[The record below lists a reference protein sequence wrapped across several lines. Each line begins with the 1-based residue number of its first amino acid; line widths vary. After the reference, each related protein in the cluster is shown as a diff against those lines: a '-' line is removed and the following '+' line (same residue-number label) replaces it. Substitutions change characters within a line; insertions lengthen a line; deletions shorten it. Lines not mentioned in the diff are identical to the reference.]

1 MKAPAAMPKYETY
14 KDSGIKWLG
23 EIPAHWNTARFRN
36 AFSFD
41 KGLNI
46 TKDNLQEHGVLCVS
60 YGEVHSKY
68 GFELNPDKHVL
79 KCVSDDYLMSSPKSL
94 LHNGDFIFADTSEDI
109 DGSGNF
115 TQLISDHQIFAGYHT
130 VITRSIINANKR
142 FLAYA
147 LDSVAY
153 RNQIRKRVKGVK
165 VYSITKGLLKDT
177 VIWLPSEA
185 EQTTIAHFLD
195 QKTAQI
201 DAAIAIKEQQ
211 IALLKERKQILIQQA
226 VTRGVG
232 FGFAQPTGSD
242 RSLSEAEGNS
252 GVPMKDSGVEWIGE
266 IPAHWEVYANRV
278 LFSERVESGRE
289 DLPLLSVSIHS
300 GVSSEEISEE
310 DNVRGRIK
318 IEDKTKYLLVKP
330 GDIAFNMMRAW
341 QGAIGAVRTEGMV
354 SPAYIV
360 AKPKSYISA
369 EYFEYQYRC
378 PDFIK
383 QMDRFSKGIT
393 DFRKRLYWDG
403 FKQLYTVVPPQNEQ
417 SQIEAYIQIETEK
430 TNESVN
436 LMNQQIEKLRE
447 YKTTLINSAVTGK
460 IRVTPEMA
468 ATAGSL

>member
-1 MKAPAAMPKYETY
+1 MKASAAMPKYETY
-14 KDSGIKWLG
+14 KDSGIEWLG

-115 TQLISDHQIFAGYHT
+115 TQLVSDHQIFAGYHT
-130 VITRSIINANKR
+130 VIARSVINANKR

-201 DAAIAIKEQQ
+201 DAAIAIKKQQ
-211 IALLKERKQILIQQA
+211 IVLLKERKQILIQQA
-226 VTRGVG
+226 VTQGLD
-232 FGFAQPTGSD
+232 PT
-242 RSLSEAEGNS
+242 
-252 GVPMKDSGVEWIGE
+252 VPMKDSGVRWIGE
-266 IPAHWEVYANRV
+266 IPAHWTIKKVKFLSNFITSGPRGWSDY
-278 LFSERVESGRE
+278 FSDE
-289 DLPLLSVSIHS
+289 
-300 GVSSEEISEE
+300 
-310 DNVRGRIK
+310 
-318 IEDKTKYLLVKP
+318 
-330 GDIAFNMMRAW
+330 
-341 QGAIGAVRTEGMV
+341 GAIFLQSGNLDESMSIDLDGAVRV
-354 SPAYIV
+354 N
-360 AKPKSYISA
+360 PKSKAEGVRTRLQDDDVLVCITGAKTGKVSLAATDGQEIYINQHLCLIRPVKEIAPNYLALSLYSA
-369 EYFEYQYRC
+369 VGKTYFFLRQYG
-378 PDFIK
+378 IK
-383 QMDRFSKGIT
+383 EGLGLGDVKNALVLMPT
-393 DFRKRLYWDG
+393 DS
-403 FKQLYTVVPPQNEQ
+403 EQ
-417 SQIEAYIQIETEK
+417 YEIISYVKIESEK
-430 TNESVN
+430 ISNAID
-436 LMNQQIEKLRE
+436 LQQQQIEKLRE

-460 IRVTPEMA
+460 IRVTPEMVEA
-468 ATAGSL
+468 PA